1 MMNARVYA
9 RKPDKRGGMMD
20 ERVGDV
26 SVPAESPQPATEEK
40 APAPKTYAVKDS
52 EAIASVAAPVQ
63 EAPQAVQKEPETI
76 QKKPYTHWWQ
86 TPDYLGEVER
96 RAASAEKRAEQE
108 KKRVRRERYGAILG
122 DLAKLAA
129 QSGVI
134 AGGAWK
140 VDAFTPETQK
150 VNDKHTALRERHAAE
165 VAAFAKERAAARQAQ
180 NADNNARMKLETNL
194 AEADIDRRIKAANR
208 AEDMQVKTT
217 ELAEKMRH
225 NAAMEGVY
233 TAREQ
238 RLKGQGGS
246 GTNRNYIRVFM
257 PNGESKIYDKGTY
270 GDTWVNRAY
279 EESKRAGMP
288 KCMKTVTVRDEYG
301 RSTTKEVEE
310 TSLPKLKAWIEEWSY
325 GNELKGGSGMD
336 LGLTDDNNLNLN

>member
-1 MMNARVYA
+1 MSLYDIMNK
-9 RKPDKRGGMMD
+9 KPKQAPVV
-20 ERVGDV
+20 E
-26 SVPAESPQPATEEK
+26 SVEAVESTE
-40 APAPKTYAVKDS
+40 PFIPTQAVKDS

-63 EAPQAVQKEPETI
+63 EAPQAVQKEPETA
-76 QKKPYTHWWQ
+76 QKFPYTWWWQ
-86 TPDYLGEVER
+86 TPEYLSAVESSEKV
-96 RAASAEKRAEQE
+96 AAKQYEQD
-108 KKRVRRERYGAILG
+108 KKRLRRERNVAILG

-129 QSGVI
+129 QTGAV

-140 VDAFTPETQK
+140 VDAFAPETQK
-150 VNDKHTALRERHAAE
+150 VNDKFAALRERRAAD
-165 VAAFAKERAAARQAQ
+165 VAAFAKQRAAARQAQ
-180 NADNNARMKLETNL
+180 IADNNARMKLETSL

-208 AEDMQVKTT
+208 AEDMQVKIT

-238 RLKGQGGS
+238 RLKG

-257 PNGESKIYDKGTY
+257 PNGDSKIYDKDTY

-310 TSLPKLKAWIEEWSY
+310 TSLPKIKAWIEEWSY

>member
-1 MMNARVYA
+1 MNKKPVEAGRKARGIVEQP
-9 RKPDKRGGMMD
+9 KPV
-20 ERVGDV
+20 EPVAAPV
-26 SVPAESPQPATEEK
+26 VVAEEK
-40 APAPKTYAVKDS
+40 APVVPVQT
-52 EAIASVAAPVQ
+52 APVQ
-63 EAPQAVQKEPETI
+63 EAPQAVQSTETP

-86 TPDYLGEVER
+86 TPEYLGEVER
-96 RAASAEKRAEQE
+96 RAASAEKRAEQDR
-108 KKRVRRERYGAILG
+108 KRAVRQRNAAILG
-122 DLAKLAA
+122 DLAKLGA
-129 QSGVI
+129 QMYAK
-134 AGGAWK
+134 AGGATRI
-140 VDAFTPETQK
+140 DQFTPATEK
-150 VNDKHTALRERHAAE
+150 ANDKLAALRERHAAE
-165 VAAFAKERAAARQAQ
+165 VAAFAKERAAARQEQ
-180 NADNNARMKLETNL
+180 IADNNARMKLETSL

-225 NAAMEGVY
+225 NAAMEGIY

-257 PNGESKIYDKGTY
+257 PNGDSKTYDKGTY

-279 EESKRAGMP
+279 EEAKRAGMP

-301 RSTTKEVEE
+301 MSTTKEVEE

-325 GNELKGGSGMD
+325 NNELGGGNTQGWDDSGINEELID
-336 LGLTDDNNLNLN
+336 EDFK